1 MLKTKLI
8 ITMIIAL
15 ALPMASNA
23 SEDSLRYNVK
33 RNGSSI
39 GTHEV
44 SFERKGD
51 LLEVEIET
59 DIEVKVAFIT
69 FYRFDHK
76 AEEQWKNG
84 QLVAYHSKTNDN
96 GTDKFLNLS
105 SVQGN
110 YIVAGSAGRFETN
123 SLALPASLWHQTTP
137 KQDLL
142 MNTLDGHNMKVEIT
156 DAGMDMVMASGESIE
171 ARHYIMQGE
180 LQRELWYENGKLVH
194 LKFLGEDASTIEYEL
209 Q

>member
-8 ITMIIAL
+8 ITTIIAL
-15 ALPMASNA
+15 ALPMAANA
-23 SEDSLRYNVK
+23 FDDSLRYNIK
-33 RNGSSI
+33 RNGSDI

-51 LLEVEIET
+51 LLEVEIDT

-76 AEEQWKNG
+76 AQEQWKNG
-84 QLVAYHSKTNDN
+84 QLVSYHSKTNDN
-96 GTDKFLNLS
+96 GTDKFLNLN

-110 YIVAGSAGRFETN
+110 YIVAGSAGHFETT
-123 SLALPASLWHQTTP
+123 SLALPASLWHQMTP

-142 MNTLDGHNMKVEIT
+142 MNTLDGHNMKVEIE
-156 DAGMDMVMASGESIE
+156 DVGMDMVKVSGEYID
-171 ARHYIMQGE
+171 AQHYIMRGE
-180 LQRELWYENGKLVH
+180 LQRELWYQNGNLVH
-194 LKFLGEDASTIEYEL
+194 VEFLGEDGSTIEYEL